1 MENEGYIK
9 VTGDTITIRDKTY
22 RLFSTPVD
30 YDTMSNNFDEL
41 YLLYP
46 HKVGTRKLR
55 SLVKGDQYSD
65 LKTRYLK
72 KVKTTEHH
80 KEIIKALKKEIAS
93 RTASG
98 EMKFFQL
105 LSTWINNSSWELW
118 MGDSEVSVN
127 FMEEDL

>member
-1 MENEGYIK
+1 MKSRSEISPTALIYLESLLKADIDIRHIDIPTVQIYLENEGYIK

-80 KEIIKALKKEIAS
+80 KEIIDKDEKSTKE
-93 RTASG
+93 
-98 EMKFFQL
+98 K
-105 LSTWINNSSWELW
+105 
-118 MGDSEVSVN
+118 
-127 FMEEDL
+127 